1 VAGRD
6 EDERRYARLAAK
18 RAGVELIERELD
30 PANIPLETVLKIR
43 RSPKPWFYLHEIE
56 RSEIENRLAEERGA
70 TGLVSGAGGDSLFY
84 QSRADLAVAD
94 YLERHGLS
102 PRLFGVALNAARI
115 AHASVWAMLRGAL
128 RSRFARRRWNPVR
141 EAGEHRTVINP
152 AVIEAVRADDTLL
165 HPWFTSVERLPPGKL
180 WHVISLSLAPAF
192 YDSFGREEAPE
203 RTLPLLSQPLIELAL
218 RTPTWLSTAGG
229 QDRSIARRAFS
240 GDVPAEI
247 VRRRAKG
254 AIDHYSRRILD
265 RNLEFV
271 RETLLE
277 GLLVREGILDRH
289 GLERQLSR
297 ERSPADFEY
306 NEILNQHLC
315 TEAWLRRMS

>member
-1 VAGRD
+1 
-6 EDERRYARLAAK
+6 
-18 RAGVELIERELD
+18 
-30 PANIPLETVLKIR
+30 
-43 RSPKPWFYLHEIE
+43 
-56 RSEIENRLAEERGA
+56 
-70 TGLVSGAGGDSLFY
+70 
-84 QSRADLAVAD
+84 
-94 YLERHGLS
+94 
-102 PRLFGVALNAARI
+102 
-115 AHASVWAMLRGAL
+115 
-128 RSRFARRRWNPVR
+128 
-141 EAGEHRTVINP
+141 
-152 AVIEAVRADDTLL
+152 
-165 HPWFTSVERLPPGKL
+165 VERLPPGKL